1 MYVENDNA
9 WIIHERVRSSLLG
22 PAPGNTGSLWDR
34 NHSMA
39 LALSASMPTGILAV
53 NALRVR
59 LHNLIGRRA
68 FPGIRRNVHTTVVNF
83 DTFNRPW
90 PSNYMYVGHGPL
102 GSAQNASPWGC
113 PYMASSSFS
122 CTSTSSFMDYG
133 RNRADLYQWLLPLV
147 NKNLICHCNTRCH
160 AHDLLVLLDS
170 LFPPIQQLV
179 DAQSVPTVESRQVNA
194 DGHDDSSGSVVLSP
208 KAGGCFAV
216 VPDIWIEVA
225 SNMRI
230 SGTGLFWEFS
240 SNETSFTEYYAQE
253 GWCCAPL
260 ISDSVHSAF
269 DLGNPQVLAIVLGL
283 ILEGRVTLVL
293 FNVSS
298 EDIDICS
305 ITDSYLKVATAMIR
319 TGGHISMIW
328 SGRFDGDEATS
339 QFKFSN
345 LFSFETTV
353 KLCWYG
359 APSCTEV

>member
-1 MYVENDNA
+1 
-9 WIIHERVRSSLLG
+9 
-22 PAPGNTGSLWDR
+22 
-34 NHSMA
+34 
-39 LALSASMPTGILAV
+39 
-53 NALRVR
+53 
-59 LHNLIGRRA
+59 
-68 FPGIRRNVHTTVVNF
+68 
-83 DTFNRPW
+83 
-90 PSNYMYVGHGPL
+90 
-102 GSAQNASPWGC
+102 
-113 PYMASSSFS
+113 
-122 CTSTSSFMDYG
+122 MDYG

-147 NKNLICHCNTRCH
+147 NKNLICHCNARCH

-208 KAGGCFAV
+208 TTGGCFAV

-283 ILEGRVTLVL
+283 ILEGRVT
-293 FNVSS
+293 
-298 EDIDICS
+298 
-305 ITDSYLKVATAMIR
+305 
-319 TGGHISMIW
+319 
-328 SGRFDGDEATS
+328 
-339 QFKFSN
+339 
-345 LFSFETTV
+345 
-353 KLCWYG
+353 
-359 APSCTEV
+359 